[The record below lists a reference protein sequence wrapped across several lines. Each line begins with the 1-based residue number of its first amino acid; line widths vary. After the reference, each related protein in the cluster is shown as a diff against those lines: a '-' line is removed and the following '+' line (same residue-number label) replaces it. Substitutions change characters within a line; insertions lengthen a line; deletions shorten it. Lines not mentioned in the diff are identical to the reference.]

1 MVGVGLTY
9 EHEPAA
15 STGSRARED
24 ISTDALSGITGSLV
38 LALPHRPEIP
48 TTRGLTMRESK
59 IPATGGWLRKSL
71 EMMANTIISMWISR
85 YSEQSCYCYIGELI
99 RWAILLLLSF
109 FLKYIYRLAVNKPVV
124 VGCWDTRAWLASLV
138 ICACLTSDV
147 ICAWHL
153 RSH

>member
-9 EHEPAA
+9 EHGPAA

-71 EMMANTIISMWISR
+71 EMMANTIISMLDILSKVVIVILMSW
-85 YSEQSCYCYIGELI
+85 YDEQYCCCCL
-99 RWAILLLLSF
+99 F
-109 FLKYIYRLAVNKPVV
+109 FFKYIYRLAVNKPVV